1 MHVTSSLGGLV
12 PSEPI
17 SYHSGVTAARHRQIL
32 LVGWNYGRVHVDDS
46 GIARPRMSNG
56 TPRSMMASR
65 SAISAFVLITVPA
78 NKSGDIVRILM
89 DDYSEFVT
97 EAAAVYGEADVIAKV
112 ETPSIEQLHRL
123 VMDKIQ
129 NLPNVRVTRTF
140 IIIPQLHEIK

>member
-1 MHVTSSLGGLV
+1 
-12 PSEPI
+12 
-17 SYHSGVTAARHRQIL
+17 
-32 LVGWNYGRVHVDDS
+32 
-46 GIARPRMSNG
+46 
-56 TPRSMMASR
+56 MASR